1 VVRRVAALRCARWGG
16 IVLIVVVGL
25 LGLHLPHYL
34 AETGSPVGYAGYPGW
49 VLVVMMAGAVVA
61 AVGIGRNFRFG
72 WSLGICVAA
81 LSWVLYV
88 VQETVGLPG
97 LSPTWWE
104 PTRLLSLLLAGL
116 FVVLA
121 ARRLATSAR

>member
-1 VVRRVAALRCARWGG
+1 MVRRLAATRCARWGG
-16 IVLIVVVGL
+16 IVLIIVVGV

-49 VLVVMMAGAVVA
+49 VLVAVMAAAVVA
-61 AVGIGRNFRFG
+61 AVAIGRNFRFG
-72 WSLGICVAA
+72 WLLGTAVAA
-81 LSWVLYV
+81 LSCVLYV

-97 LSPTWWE
+97 LSQTWWE
-104 PTRLLSLLLAGL
+104 PTRLLSLLLAVL

-121 ARRLATSAR
+121 ARRLRTSAP